1 MTGVGLF
8 VAVLLMY
15 TLVSKR
21 LAGTA
26 VTPALVF
33 AVSGLI
39 VGLAGGADIEPHA
52 LSSGAQE
59 AVLLLAE
66 LALALVLFA
75 GAATLGLRRLRAGTQ
90 LPGRLLA
97 IGLPLTIAAG
107 VLAAVVLLGQLD
119 IWETVLLAALLA
131 PTDAALAG
139 PVVSDHRIPVR
150 VRDALDVEAG
160 LNDGVCVPIVTF
172 ALAATVAQEGSP
184 AHGLAHEAMVII
196 GGGIVVGAVAG
207 AVGGRLVALAM
218 SRGTMAAAYEQMAL
232 AALAVGS
239 FFAADAA
246 GASGFIA
253 AFVAGLLAAA
263 PLGDRR
269 RRLTEFMEQDGQ
281 LLSFAVFFIFGI
293 LAASLLDDLTW
304 AVAGYA
310 VLSLTV
316 VRMAPVALSLI
327 GTGLRLPTMAFM
339 GWFGPRG
346 IASIALLLVVIGEQH
361 GLPGLGTIETT
372 VVATVLLSIVVHAV
386 SAPPLVA
393 RYAGTLRDRA
403 TSPIG
408 PTSWAQDHGRVSTPS
423 PKGE

>member
-26 VTPALVF
+26 VTPTLIF

-75 GAATLGLRRLRAGTQ
+75 GAATLGLRRLRAGTE

-139 PVVSDHRIPVR
+139 PVVSDHRIPAR

-184 AHGLAHEAMVII
+184 VHGLAHEAMVII

-207 AVGGRLVALAM
+207 AIGGRLVALAM

-293 LAASLLDDLTW
+293 LTASLLDDLTW

-386 SAPPLVA
+386 SAPPLLA

-403 TSPIG
+403 TAPIG

-423 PKGE
+423 AKGE